1 MKRVFAFIGFSMAI
15 TLIVLNT
22 ADYSAA
28 KYILAVVAVLFAVS
42 LLIKNI
48 RREKVVPIALG
59 AALFSCL
66 VFIFCVQ
73 SSVLPQK
80 ELDGKTAHAV
90 FEITDI
96 ETKDDNGYLYTV
108 KTKSID
114 IAGAPQNI
122 KLKLRSDV
130 QLDADYYESV
140 NGLLAF
146 YSYADNAFESY
157 SDYSN
162 NIYVRASLLDYD
174 ATGEFSKPLNYHVL
188 QMRLEIKDLLESQ
201 LNAKEAGLALSVL
214 TGDKRIL
221 SDEINDDFLV
231 CGLSHLIAVSGMNM
245 TVICFCF
252 YYVLRMLKVGRV
264 PCVVIT
270 LIAVFVY
277 SGISGYSKSV
287 IRSAVMIAVVLV
299 AKLINTKADTLN
311 SLGFSV
317 FLICLNP
324 FSVADPSAV
333 LTVTAVL
340 GLSVVKPQY
349 DKKLRPKTT
358 IIRYIYD
365 ALFAGVSVML
375 TTLPVIWLFFGKISL
390 VSLFANIICVPVMET
405 SLVFLILFCLFS
417 RVPLICTVFKFASSF
432 LIGALIEIS
441 DFFADKFG
449 FLYFNISD
457 SVFGVAIFGIILL
470 AAVSL
475 FVNKKISVG
484 IISVFTVAAF
494 LISGAF
500 SFYDYSKNTYVTVTS
515 GGGVVVY
522 DKDAVLIVGFE
533 DSSDCYALENITSS
547 ADDINTVALE
557 SLRCKKDIG
566 DSFSNIQFVSDGGN
580 IPYLCEHISAY
591 YSGVD
596 IIVTVH
602 NNVFKITE
610 DYVTI
615 NGYKVFRNVY
625 DKFSEDEN
633 VTFVIDSVSQM
644 QIRKD

>member
-1 MKRVFAFIGFSMAI
+1 MSPVYGYIFNLFLVLFLVFCNAFFVVSEFAIVKIRRTKLEELAHGGNKSAKIALKINEHMNTYLSAIQLGI
-15 TLIVLNT
+15 TLASLG
-22 ADYSAA
+22 
-28 KYILAVVAVLFAVS
+28 LGWLGEPAVS
-42 LLIKNI
+42 
-48 RREKVVPIALG
+48 R
-59 AALFSCL
+59 
-66 VFIFCVQ
+66 
-73 SSVLPQK
+73 
-80 ELDGKTAHAV
+80 
-90 FEITDI
+90 
-96 ETKDDNGYLYTV
+96 
-108 KTKSID
+108 
-114 IAGAPQNI
+114 
-122 KLKLRSDV
+122 
-130 QLDADYYESV
+130 
-140 NGLLAF
+140 
-146 YSYADNAFESY
+146 
-157 SDYSN
+157 
-162 NIYVRASLLDYD
+162 
-174 ATGEFSKPLNYHVL
+174 
-188 QMRLEIKDLLESQ
+188 LLE
-201 LNAKEAGLALSVL
+201 
-214 TGDKRIL
+214 D
-221 SDEINDDFLV
+221 
-231 CGLSHLIAVSGMNM
+231 
-245 TVICFCF
+245 
-252 YYVLRMLKVGRV
+252 
-264 PCVVIT
+264 
-270 LIAVFVY
+270 
-277 SGISGYSKSV
+277 
-287 IRSAVMIAVVLV
+287 
-299 AKLINTKADTLN
+299 
-311 SLGFSV
+311 
-317 FLICLNP
+317 
-324 FSVADPSAV
+324 
-333 LTVTAVL
+333 
-340 GLSVVKPQY
+340 
-349 DKKLRPKTT
+349 
-358 IIRYIYD
+358 
-365 ALFAGVSVML
+365 LF
-375 TTLPVIWLFFGKISL
+375 
-390 VSLFANIICVPVMET
+390 
-405 SLVFLILFCLFS
+405 
-417 RVPLICTVFKFASSF
+417 
-432 LIGALIEIS
+432 S

-557 SLRCKKDIG
+557 SLRCKKDIE